1 MPEGEVDSS
10 DGNVLG
16 EVDENE
22 VVGKVG
28 KRKMIK
34 KSWRREKKESI
45 SETIIASEEQV
56 ESEVDA

>member
-28 KRKMIK
+28 TRKMIK

>member
-1 MPEGEVDSS
+1 MDSS